1 MHSLRFR
8 FLLSLVLV
16 ACFALLA
23 LWGIARY
30 LVYPDL
36 LARENDYVAR
46 EMGRVESAWQS
57 DLNRLGAETRDWA
70 SWDDAYDFMRGRAP
84 DFAASNF
91 SQEMFEDMAHLM
103 MIFMRP
109 DGTPLWMAGYNRDTD
124 DYTTCDTATGRCRW
138 MSPIFTV
145 IQEHVRHQSPELDK
159 WLLSVPAPAMIATSP
174 IVPTVRGDAAPLGWL
189 AVVRSMDRVWFD
201 AIRDQTGVD
210 ISIDP
215 ILHPD
220 LIVKPPPI
228 VRISDDRLLAI
239 RWLDAAPGDNKLS
252 LQATLPRQD
261 FMANTA
267 SFSFAMLWTIGVLL
281 TVIVVILGLLER
293 IVLAPTRRL
302 ARFTREQRREDTPTN
317 TLPVSLIARRDELGS
332 LAREFQH
339 LLMHQKARTDSLEQ
353 LSRRDHLTGLLNRR
367 YLDDYLLQSLAAAHR
382 HQHAVGLIIIDIDHF
397 KAYNDHYGH
406 PEGDHCLTRVAR
418 ILDRVVD
425 DQGIVARAG
434 GEEFIV
440 VLPNVTRKHTWR
452 MAEQLRLA
460 VAGLALQHAPSP
472 VADHVTISVGMAI
485 SLPEAPCQP
494 AELMRLADESLY
506 RAKQTGR
513 NRVGTRLS
521 EPGYQS
527 DPLQQR

>member
-16 ACFALLA
+16 AGLALLA
-23 LWGIARY
+23 LWSIAHF
-30 LVYPDL
+30 LVYPSL
-36 LARENDYVAR
+36 LSREDDYVAK

-57 DLNRLGAETRDWA
+57 DLKKLGAETRDWA
-70 SWDDAYDFMRGRAP
+70 SWDDAYDFMRGNTP
-84 DFAASNF
+84 EFVEKSF
-91 SQEMFEDMAHLM
+91 SQEMFHDMNYMM
-103 MIFMRP
+103 MIFMRM
-109 DGTPLWMAGYNRDTD
+109 DGSPAWMAGYDRSTD
-124 DYTTCDTATGRCRW
+124 QYSTCSSAADSCRW
-138 MSPIFTV
+138 MSPIFSV
-145 IQEHVRHQSPELDK
+145 VQDHVRHQRPELDK

-174 IVPTVRGDAAPLGWL
+174 IVPTERGDAPPLGWL
-189 AVVRSMDRVWFD
+189 AVVRSMDRAWFEST
-201 AIRDQTGVD
+201 RDQTGVD
-210 ISIDP
+210 ISIEP

-228 VRISDDRLLAI
+228 IRISDDQLLAI

-252 LQATLPRQD
+252 LQATLPRRE
-261 FMANTA
+261 FVANAA
-267 SFSFAMLWTIGVLL
+267 SFNFAMLWTIGVLL
-281 TVIVVILGLLER
+281 TVVIVILGLLEL
-293 IVLAPTRRL
+293 IILTPTRRL
-302 ARFTREQRREDTPTN
+302 AHFTREQRREESFSDS
-317 TLPVSLIARRDELGS
+317 LPVSLIARRDELGS

-353 LSRRDHLTGLLNRR
+353 LSHRDHLTGLLNRR
-367 YLDDYLLQSLAAAHR
+367 YLDEYLVQSLTQANQNH
-382 HQHAVGLIIIDIDHF
+382 HAVGLIIIDIDYF

-440 VLPNVTRKHTWR
+440 VLPDVTRKRTWR

-460 VAGLALQHAPSP
+460 VAGLALQHEPSP
-472 VADHVTISVGMAI
+472 VADHVTISAGMAI
-485 SLPEAPCQP
+485 SLPQAPCQP

-506 RAKQTGR
+506 RAKQAGR
-513 NRVGTRLS
+513 NQVGARIR
-521 EPGYQS
+521 EPWYQS
-527 DPLQQR
+527 QTL